1 MNLDNLGSSI
11 ANHRKSMNLTQ
22 EKLAE
27 HLDVSTHYIYEIEKC
42 GKTPSFP
49 MMIKIADLFHT
60 TIDSLLSESTVK
72 NSNNESELIQLI
84 NSLSPEKQ
92 NKLCEYLKCALPYLK
107 L

>member
-1 MNLDNLGSSI
+1 MNLDNLGNSI
-11 ANHRKSMNLTQ
+11 ANHRKAMNLTQ

-49 MMIKIADLFHT
+49 MMIRIADLFHT
-60 TIDSLLSESTVK
+60 TIDSMLSDNNDVSPK
-72 NSNNESELIQLI
+72 NESELIQLI
-84 NSLSPEKQ
+84 NSLSPQKQ
-92 NKLCEYLKCALPYLK
+92 DKLCEYLKCVLPYLK

>member
-11 ANHRKSMNLTQ
+11 ANHRKAMNLTQ

-49 MMIKIADLFHT
+49 MMIRIADLFHT
-60 TIDSLLSESTVK
+60 TIDSLLSDDTDI
-72 NSNNESELIQLI
+72 NSNTESELIQI
-84 NSLSPEKQ
+84 VNSLSPQKQ
-92 NKLCEYLKCALPYLK
+92 DKLCEYLKCTLPYLK

>member
-1 MNLDNLGSSI
+1 MKLDNPGRSI
-11 ANHRKSMNLTQ
+11 ANHRKAMSLTQ

-27 HLDVSTHYIYEIEKC
+27 HLDVSTHYIYEIERC

-60 TIDSLLSESTVK
+60 TIDGLLCESTAGGGSESKLT
-72 NSNNESELIQLI
+72 QLI

-92 NKLCEYLKCALPYLK
+92 NKQCEYLKCVLPYLK

>member
-1 MNLDNLGSSI
+1 MKLDNLGSSI
-11 ANHRKSMNLTQ
+11 ASHRKAMNLTQ

-49 MMIKIADLFHT
+49 MMIRIADLFHT
-60 TIDSLLSESTVK
+60 TIDSLLSDDTDI

-84 NSLSPEKQ
+84 NSLSPQKQ
-92 NKLCEYLKCALPYLK
+92 DKLCEYLKCALPYLK